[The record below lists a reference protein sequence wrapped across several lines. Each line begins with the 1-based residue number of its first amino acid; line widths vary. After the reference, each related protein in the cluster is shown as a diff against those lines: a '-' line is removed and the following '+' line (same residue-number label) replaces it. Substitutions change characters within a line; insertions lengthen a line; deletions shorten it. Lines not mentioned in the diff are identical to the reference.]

1 MFSISS
7 CPTIMWPRADYMP
20 VCSPGTGKSLKDY
33 KAGLASDAEIGA
45 KVADLKTRVRQ
56 FAGQYP
62 MPGFDDH

>member
-1 MFSISS
+1 M
-7 CPTIMWPRADYMP
+7 
-20 VCSPGTGKSLKDY
+20 KDY

-56 FAGQYP
+56 FASQYP